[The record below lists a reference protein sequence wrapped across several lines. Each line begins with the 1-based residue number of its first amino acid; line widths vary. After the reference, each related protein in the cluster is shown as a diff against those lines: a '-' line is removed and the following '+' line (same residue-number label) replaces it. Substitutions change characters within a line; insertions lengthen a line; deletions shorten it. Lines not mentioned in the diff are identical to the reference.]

1 MGIVQRKFKKS
12 KWLPKLLANA
22 RRIVMDSI
30 NGMPHLD
37 NGFGRRKEDRPP
49 PRRKPREREEEETP
63 EAEHPAP
70 PGHIDTTA

>member
-1 MGIVQRKFKKS
+1 MDIVQLKFKKS
-12 KWLPKLLANA
+12 KWLPKLPANA

-30 NGMPHLD
+30 NAIPNLD

-49 PRRKPREREEEETP
+49 LRRKPREHEEEEKP
-63 EAEHPAP
+63 ESGHSPP

>member
-1 MGIVQRKFKKS
+1 MDIVQLKFKKS
-12 KWLPKLLANA
+12 KWLPKLPANA

-30 NGMPHLD
+30 NAIPHLD

-49 PRRKPREREEEETP
+49 PRRKPREHEEEEKP
-63 EAEHPAP
+63 ETGHPPP